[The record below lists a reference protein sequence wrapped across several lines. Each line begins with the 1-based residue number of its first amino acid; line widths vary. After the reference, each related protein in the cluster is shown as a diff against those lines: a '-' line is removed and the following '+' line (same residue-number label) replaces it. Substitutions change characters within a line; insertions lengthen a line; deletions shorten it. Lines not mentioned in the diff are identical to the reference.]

1 MTYSSKEECYR
12 DIYLSLTMGI
22 VSIEDT
28 NDLLAYYR
36 DIEHYECC
44 QGILN
49 ALKDFRTVQ
58 KEYNDN
64 NR

>member
-1 MTYSSKEECYR
+1 MYSSKEECYR

-28 NDLLAYYR
+28 KDLLAYYR
-36 DIEHYECC
+36 DIEYYECC

-49 ALKDFRTVQ
+49 ALKDFKEIK

>member
-1 MTYSSKEECYR
+1 MYSSRDECYR

-22 VSIEDT
+22 VSVEDSK
-28 NDLLAYYR
+28 DLLAYYR
-36 DIEHYECC
+36 DIEYYECC
-44 QGILN
+44 QGILD
-49 ALKDFRTVQ
+49 ALKDYRKIQ

>member
-1 MTYSSKEECYR
+1 MYSSKEECYR

-22 VSIEDT
+22 VSVEDSK
-28 NDLLAYYR
+28 DLLAYYR
-36 DIEHYECC
+36 DIEYYECC

-49 ALKDFRTVQ
+49 ALKDYREIQ